1 MSVRHFSAAEAD
13 RDLDPV
19 SVSKEL
25 ERALELCVQIVLA
38 DAGGHAD
45 LLDLHDA
52 LVLLGFLFA
61 LGLLKAVLAVVHDL
75 ADGGLCH
82 RRYLDQVKLLL
93 LRNFHGGLRGHY
105 SKLLAVVAD
114 NAYFLV
120 EDLFIDLM
128 IHACDCKTPP

>member
-1 MSVRHFSAAEAD
+1 MRHFSAAEAD

-19 SVSKEL
+19 SVSKKL
-25 ERALELCVQIVLA
+25 ERALELRVQVVLA
-38 DAGGHAD
+38 DSWRHAD

-52 LVLLGFLFA
+52 LVLLGFLFT
-61 LGLLKAVLAVVHDL
+61 LGLLKAVLAVIHDL

-82 RRYLDQVKLLL
+82 RGYLDQIKLLF
-93 LRNFHGGLRGHY
+93 LRDFHGGLRGHY
-105 SKLLAVVAD
+105 SKLLAVVAY